1 MFTEPQVYPFTLE
14 GGLDQSSSALT
25 KYPGRLLACDGI
37 EIMANEP
44 GYHRRGGYERCTD
57 DLMPSGV
64 SVVFVTATTGAGTVA
79 IGTTFIDGVN
89 EVTVY
94 PLAELAGT
102 GPLPLATFDELTV
115 GGLFSDG
122 QGNAFSIDERI
133 PGNRYYTADEVY
145 AFRRQA
151 IELIR
156 SLVPEAPGDGP
167 LRGGF
172 RLRGV
177 NYVFR
182 NDDAALKL
190 YQAGRFAWTEIEMP
204 TILLFS
210 DGIVEPE
217 PGWVITDGTAVATV
231 DTVSRQA
238 GAWNYEE
245 ADYSEG
251 YFTIS
256 ELTGVFAPGRELT
269 RVLAALD
276 PIANGTFATADG
288 WTEGDGGWLIDA
300 GVATCDGSQTEE
312 SPLSIGSTIPAERII
327 RLTYTITRSAGSLRV
342 ELGTAVG
349 QTREAA
355 GTYTELLRAA
365 EAEPDLR
372 FVADAAFAG
381 TVDVVSWEA
390 AETVPA
396 VVNGDFASDTVWD
409 KGEGWEIAAGVASCD
424 GSQIVASYLEQ
435 DYFLPANRAV
445 EVTFTV
451 SGMTAGALRA
461 MVGEEY
467 GPEVRDNGTYTHL
480 IVPFEDTLTLGF
492 EADAAFVGSIDAVS
506 IAAVGFATTDS
517 ASFPYT
523 LQAVTGT
530 CRTVRHN
537 FRNEAGGDSIF
548 GVTGGNEAFE
558 FDGEHYI
565 PIYHPDADEHVGEY
579 PYDVLIHQ
587 ERLMLAYPG
596 GQWIHSVSRQPRT
609 FNPLLGGGSHICGS
623 EITATKVV
631 QGNTAV
637 VFCQDSFWLLTGDG
651 VYDDK
656 TSTRNWSFFKYDE
669 NIGAEQF
676 SVAGRG
682 EHLFFSRGEIRS
694 LKTTAAYGGFFTQ
707 PMSGDIADFLAR
719 RSGLVAD
726 SVWHQ
731 TKGQYRLFFTDGQA
745 AYLTMVGT
753 KIKGATTLTFP
764 HVPTVVWS
772 ADEDGVQRIFFGA
785 DDGYLRRMDSG
796 NTCDD
801 EPIRGSMRLPYYA
814 YGNVRQTKQFLQL
827 ILEFLSPV
835 RVGNDTTFTWVAN
848 FSYGNPD
855 APRPRPETVENLP
868 VAGGIYGA
876 NTGYGSMVYG
886 GASVAELVAHLEG
899 YGSTMS
905 FLMVFET
912 KYDSPFVL
920 LSAITDYIPLGMEQR

>member
-1 MFTEPQVYPFTLE
+1 MFTEPIAYPFTLE

-44 GYHRRGGYERCTD
+44 GYHRRGGYERCTN

-64 SVVFVTATTGAGTVA
+64 TV
-79 IGTTFIDGVN
+79 IHV
-89 EVTVY
+89 EVTVTGTIAKETAFTCGSAVAW
-94 PLAELAGT
+94 PLVDLAEDGHV
-102 GPLPLATFDELTV
+102 PCATFEDIMGNDV
-115 GGLFSDG
+115 FSDG
-122 QGNAFSIDERI
+122 TNSFTVTERI

-151 IELIR
+151 IEMVR
-156 SLVPEAPGDGP
+156 DLVPEVPGDGP

-177 NYVFR
+177 NYAFR
-182 NDDAALKL
+182 NDNTALKL
-190 YQAGRFAWTEIEMP
+190 YQAGRFSWTEVPMP
-204 TILLFS
+204 TILRFKA
-210 DGIVEPE
+210 GIVEPK
-217 PGWVITDGTAVATV
+217 PGWVVTDGDGTATI

-245 ADYSEG
+245 EDYSEG
-251 YFTIS
+251 Y
-256 ELTGVFAPGRELT
+256 LTVSGVTGTFAPDRELT
-269 RVLAALD
+269 RVLSAIAA
-276 PIANGTFATADG
+276 ISNGTFATADD
-288 WTEGDGGWLIDA
+288 WTEGDGWIIDS
-300 GVATCDGSQTEE
+300 GVATCDGTQTEA
-312 SPLSIGSTIPAERII
+312 SQLSIASTIPVERKI
-327 RLTYTITRSAGSLRV
+327 RLTYTITRSAGELSIK
-342 ELGTAVG
+342 LGTVAG
-349 QTREAA
+349 QKRSAA
-355 GTYTELLRAA
+355 GTYTELIESA
-365 EAEPDLR
+365 EDNPDLI
-372 FVADAAFAG
+372 FEADAAFAG
-381 TVDVVSWEA
+381 TVDNVSWAA

-409 KGEGWEIAAGVASCD
+409 KGEGWSIAAGVASCD

-435 DYFLPANRAV
+435 DYYLPKDRAV
-445 EVTFTV
+445 EITFTV
-451 SGMTAGALRA
+451 SGMSAGVLRA

-467 GPEVRDNGTYTHL
+467 GPEVRENGTYTHL

-517 ASFPYT
+517 ASFAYE
-523 LQAVTGT
+523 LQAITGK
-530 CRTVRHN
+530 CRSVRHN
-537 FRNEAGGDSIF
+537 FSNESGKDSIF

-565 PIYHPDADEHVGEY
+565 PIYHPESDEHAGEY

-609 FNPLLGGGSHICGS
+609 FNQLLGGGSHICGS
-623 EITATKVV
+623 EITAAKVV

-637 VFCQDSFWLLTGDG
+637 VFCSDSFWLLTGDG

-656 TSTRNWSFFKYDE
+656 TSTRNWSFYKYDE
-669 NIGAEQF
+669 NIGAEPF

-694 LKTTAAYGGFFTQ
+694 LKTTAAYGGFFTT

-731 TKGQYRLFFTDGQA
+731 TKGQYRLFFADGQA

-753 KIKGATTLTFP
+753 KIKGATTLTLP

-772 ADEDGVQRIFFGA
+772 TDEDGVQRIYFGA

-796 NTCDD
+796 NTCD
-801 EPIRGSMRLPYYA
+801 EQSIRGSMRLPYYA

-835 RVGNDTTFTWVAN
+835 RIGNDTTFTWVAN
-848 FSYGNPD
+848 YSYGNPD
-855 APRPRPETVENLP
+855 APRPRPETVESLP

-876 NTGYGSMVYG
+876 NTGYGSMAYG
-886 GASVAELVAHLEG
+886 GASVAELVAYLEG
-899 YGSTMS
+899 YGSTLS
-905 FLMVFET
+905 FLVVFET

-920 LSAITDYIPLGMEQR
+920 LSVITDYIPLGMEQR